1 MGYKVK
7 WVEENLGVSRK
18 ALRNFEKHGLMP
30 ANEGGAYRDYSD
42 EDIER
47 IWAIRLF
54 QGMGYTLKE
63 LVKLSESDDFDFDAS
78 LEKKIQELE
87 NEKAKIERHLGY
99 AQHIKLTGRFPSRPK
114 NMGTIPFEEFQ
125 EKSLNQWN
133 VNSDPEAK
141 KYQEIADLILNT
153 PEDELKD
160 TDIGRLFEF
169 LIELQEQM
177 SDMDSLFIE
186 KVIPNEIIKRIE
198 NERVEP
204 HPEEILIMAQKY
216 KSPELCNYYC
226 SNQCPI
232 GQQYVPEVKIQDLSQ
247 IVLKM
252 VDSLN
257 TVQDNQRRLISI
269 TADGIVD
276 DSEIDDF
283 VSIQEELEKISIT
296 VEALQLWTEQMVAN
310 GAIDMDKYEARRKRK

>member
-114 NMGTIPFEEFQ
+114 NMGTITFEEFQ

-141 KYQEIADLILNT
+141 KYQEIAYLVLNT

-198 NERVEP
+198 NGPEDEEVQLLVKMMYENRISSISDMAKSQFVRFESSSYISGDIARMHEKEYGKDGCRFIADAIAVFGGYSCYDEVE
-204 HPEEILIMAQKY
+204 
-216 KSPELCNYYC
+216 
-226 SNQCPI
+226 
-232 GQQYVPEVKIQDLSQ
+232 D
-247 IVLKM
+247 
-252 VDSLN
+252 
-257 TVQDNQRRLISI
+257 
-269 TADGIVD
+269 
-276 DSEIDDF
+276 
-283 VSIQEELEKISIT
+283 
-296 VEALQLWTEQMVAN
+296 
-310 GAIDMDKYEARRKRK
+310 

>member
-114 NMGTIPFEEFQ
+114 NMGTITFEEFQ

-141 KYQEIADLILNT
+141 KYQEIANLILNS

-198 NERVEP
+198 NGPEDEEVQLLVKMMYENRISSISDMAKSQFVRFESSSYISGDIARMHEKEYGKDGCRFIADAIAVFGGYSCYDEVE
-204 HPEEILIMAQKY
+204 
-216 KSPELCNYYC
+216 
-226 SNQCPI
+226 
-232 GQQYVPEVKIQDLSQ
+232 D
-247 IVLKM
+247 
-252 VDSLN
+252 
-257 TVQDNQRRLISI
+257 
-269 TADGIVD
+269 
-276 DSEIDDF
+276 
-283 VSIQEELEKISIT
+283 
-296 VEALQLWTEQMVAN
+296 
-310 GAIDMDKYEARRKRK
+310 

>member
-30 ANEGGAYRDYSD
+30 ANEGGGYRDYSD

-63 LVKLSESDDFDFDAS
+63 LVKLSESDDFDFGAS

-87 NEKAKIERHLGY
+87 NEKVKIERHLGY
-99 AQHIKLTGRFPSRPK
+99 AQHIKLTGRFPSRLK
-114 NMGTIPFEEFQ
+114 NMGTITFEEFQ
-125 EKSLNQWN
+125 EKALNQWN
-133 VNSDPEAK
+133 VNSDPKAK

-198 NERVEP
+198 NGPEDEEVQLLVKMMYENRISSISDMAKSQFVRFESSSYISGDIARMHEKEYGKDGCRFIADAIAVFGGYSCYDEVE
-204 HPEEILIMAQKY
+204 
-216 KSPELCNYYC
+216 
-226 SNQCPI
+226 
-232 GQQYVPEVKIQDLSQ
+232 D
-247 IVLKM
+247 
-252 VDSLN
+252 
-257 TVQDNQRRLISI
+257 
-269 TADGIVD
+269 
-276 DSEIDDF
+276 
-283 VSIQEELEKISIT
+283 
-296 VEALQLWTEQMVAN
+296 
-310 GAIDMDKYEARRKRK
+310 

>member
-7 WVEENLGVSRK
+7 WVEENLGVTRK

-30 ANEGGAYRDYSD
+30 ANEGGGYRDYSD

-114 NMGTIPFEEFQ
+114 NMGTITFEEFQ

-141 KYQEIADLILNT
+141 KYQEIAHLILST

-160 TDIGRLFEF
+160 TDIGRVFEF

-177 SDMDSLFIE
+177 SNMDSLFIE
-186 KVIPNEIIKRIE
+186 KVIPNEI
-198 NERVEP
+198 
-204 HPEEILIMAQKY
+204 L
-216 KSPELCNYYC
+216 
-226 SNQCPI
+226 
-232 GQQYVPEVKIQDLSQ
+232 
-247 IVLKM
+247 
-252 VDSLN
+252 
-257 TVQDNQRRLISI
+257 
-269 TADGIVD
+269 
-276 DSEIDDF
+276 
-283 VSIQEELEKISIT
+283 
-296 VEALQLWTEQMVAN
+296 
-310 GAIDMDKYEARRKRK
+310 KRKEKGPEDEEVQLLVKMMYENRISNIPEMVQSQFVRFESSSYISGDIARMHEKEYGKDGCRFIADAIAVFGGYSCYDEVED

>member
-87 NEKAKIERHLGY
+87 NEKAKIEKHLGY

-114 NMGTIPFEEFQ
+114 NMGTITFEEFQ

-141 KYQEIADLILNT
+141 KYQKIANLILNT

-169 LIELQEQM
+169 LIELQEQI
-177 SDMDSLFIE
+177 SDMDLLFIE

-198 NERVEP
+198 NGPEDEEVQLLVKMMYENRISSISDMAKSQFVRFESSSYISGDIARMHEKEYGKDGCRFIADAIAVFGGYSCYDEVE
-204 HPEEILIMAQKY
+204 
-216 KSPELCNYYC
+216 
-226 SNQCPI
+226 
-232 GQQYVPEVKIQDLSQ
+232 D
-247 IVLKM
+247 
-252 VDSLN
+252 
-257 TVQDNQRRLISI
+257 
-269 TADGIVD
+269 
-276 DSEIDDF
+276 
-283 VSIQEELEKISIT
+283 
-296 VEALQLWTEQMVAN
+296 
-310 GAIDMDKYEARRKRK
+310 

>member
-7 WVEENLGVSRK
+7 WVEENLGVTRK

-114 NMGTIPFEEFQ
+114 NMGTITFEEFQ

-133 VNSDPEAK
+133 VNSDPEAQ
-141 KYQEIADLILNT
+141 KYQEIADLVLNT

-198 NERVEP
+198 NGPEDEEVQLLVKMMYENRISSISDMAKSQFVRFESSSYISGDIARMHEKEYGKDGCRFIADAIAVFGGYSCYDEVE
-204 HPEEILIMAQKY
+204 
-216 KSPELCNYYC
+216 
-226 SNQCPI
+226 
-232 GQQYVPEVKIQDLSQ
+232 D
-247 IVLKM
+247 
-252 VDSLN
+252 
-257 TVQDNQRRLISI
+257 
-269 TADGIVD
+269 
-276 DSEIDDF
+276 
-283 VSIQEELEKISIT
+283 
-296 VEALQLWTEQMVAN
+296 
-310 GAIDMDKYEARRKRK
+310 

>member
-30 ANEGGAYRDYSD
+30 ANEGGGYRDYSD

-63 LVKLSESDDFDFDAS
+63 LVKLSESDDFDFGAS

-87 NEKAKIERHLGY
+87 NEKVKIERHLGY

-114 NMGTIPFEEFQ
+114 NMGTITFEEFQ
-125 EKSLNQWN
+125 EKALNQWN
-133 VNSDPEAK
+133 VNSDPKAK

-198 NERVEP
+198 NG
-204 HPEEILIMAQKY
+204 PEDEEVQLLVKMMYENRISSISDMA
-216 KSPELCNYYC
+216 KSQFVRFESSSYISGDIARMHEKEYGKDGCRF
-226 SNQCPI
+226 I
-232 GQQYVPEVKIQDLSQ
+232 ADAIAVFGG
-247 IVLKM
+247 
-252 VDSLN
+252 DSCY
-257 TVQDNQRRLISI
+257 DEGE
-269 TADGIVD
+269 D
-276 DSEIDDF
+276 
-283 VSIQEELEKISIT
+283 
-296 VEALQLWTEQMVAN
+296 
-310 GAIDMDKYEARRKRK
+310 

>member
-30 ANEGGAYRDYSD
+30 ANEGGGYRDYSD

-63 LVKLSESDDFDFDAS
+63 LVKLSE
-78 LEKKIQELE
+78 
-87 NEKAKIERHLGY
+87 
-99 AQHIKLTGRFPSRPK
+99 
-114 NMGTIPFEEFQ
+114 
-125 EKSLNQWN
+125 
-133 VNSDPEAK
+133 
-141 KYQEIADLILNT
+141 
-153 PEDELKD
+153 
-160 TDIGRLFEF
+160 
-169 LIELQEQM
+169 
-177 SDMDSLFIE
+177 
-186 KVIPNEIIKRIE
+186 
-198 NERVEP
+198 
-204 HPEEILIMAQKY
+204 
-216 KSPELCNYYC
+216 
-226 SNQCPI
+226 
-232 GQQYVPEVKIQDLSQ
+232 
-247 IVLKM
+247 
-252 VDSLN
+252 
-257 TVQDNQRRLISI
+257 RLISI

-310 GAIDMDKYEARRKRK
+310 GAIDMDKYEDRRKRN

>member
-7 WVEENLGVSRK
+7 WVEENLGVTRK

-30 ANEGGAYRDYSD
+30 ANEGGGYRDYSD

-114 NMGTIPFEEFQ
+114 NMGTITFEEFQ

-133 VNSDPEAK
+133 VNSDPKAK

-198 NERVEP
+198 NGPEDEEVQLLVKMMYENRISSISDMAKSQFVRFESSSYISGDIARMHEKEYGKDGCRFIADAIAVFGGYSCYDEVE
-204 HPEEILIMAQKY
+204 
-216 KSPELCNYYC
+216 
-226 SNQCPI
+226 
-232 GQQYVPEVKIQDLSQ
+232 D
-247 IVLKM
+247 
-252 VDSLN
+252 
-257 TVQDNQRRLISI
+257 
-269 TADGIVD
+269 
-276 DSEIDDF
+276 
-283 VSIQEELEKISIT
+283 
-296 VEALQLWTEQMVAN
+296 
-310 GAIDMDKYEARRKRK
+310 

>member
-114 NMGTIPFEEFQ
+114 NMGTITFEEFQ

-141 KYQEIADLILNT
+141 KYQEIADLVLNT

-198 NERVEP
+198 NG
-204 HPEEILIMAQKY
+204 PEDEEVQLLVKMLYENRISSI
-216 KSPELCNYYC
+216 PELEELTQ
-226 SNQCPI
+226 NQFVRFEASSYISGDVARMHEQEYGKAGCLFI
-232 GQQYVPEVKIQDLSQ
+232 ADAIAVFGGYSCYDEVKD
-247 IVLKM
+247 
-252 VDSLN
+252 
-257 TVQDNQRRLISI
+257 
-269 TADGIVD
+269 
-276 DSEIDDF
+276 
-283 VSIQEELEKISIT
+283 
-296 VEALQLWTEQMVAN
+296 
-310 GAIDMDKYEARRKRK
+310 

>member
-30 ANEGGAYRDYSD
+30 ANEGGGYRDYSD

-63 LVKLSESDDFDFDAS
+63 LVKLSESDDFDFGAS

-87 NEKAKIERHLGY
+87 NEKVKIERHLGY

-114 NMGTIPFEEFQ
+114 NMGTITFEEFQ

-133 VNSDPEAK
+133 VNSDPKAK

-198 NERVEP
+198 NGPEDEEVQLLVKMMYENRISSISDMTKSQFVRFESSSYISGDIARMHEKEYGKDGCRFIADAIAVFGGYSCYDEVE
-204 HPEEILIMAQKY
+204 
-216 KSPELCNYYC
+216 
-226 SNQCPI
+226 
-232 GQQYVPEVKIQDLSQ
+232 D
-247 IVLKM
+247 
-252 VDSLN
+252 
-257 TVQDNQRRLISI
+257 
-269 TADGIVD
+269 
-276 DSEIDDF
+276 
-283 VSIQEELEKISIT
+283 
-296 VEALQLWTEQMVAN
+296 
-310 GAIDMDKYEARRKRK
+310 

>member
-30 ANEGGAYRDYSD
+30 ANEGGGYRDYSD

-114 NMGTIPFEEFQ
+114 NMGTITFEEFQ

-141 KYQEIADLILNT
+141 KYQEIAHLILST

-198 NERVEP
+198 NGPEDEEVQLLVKMMYENRISSISDMAKSQFVRFESSSYISGDIARMHEKEYGKDGCRFIADAIAVFGGYSCYDEVE
-204 HPEEILIMAQKY
+204 
-216 KSPELCNYYC
+216 
-226 SNQCPI
+226 
-232 GQQYVPEVKIQDLSQ
+232 D
-247 IVLKM
+247 
-252 VDSLN
+252 
-257 TVQDNQRRLISI
+257 
-269 TADGIVD
+269 
-276 DSEIDDF
+276 
-283 VSIQEELEKISIT
+283 
-296 VEALQLWTEQMVAN
+296 
-310 GAIDMDKYEARRKRK
+310 

>member
-114 NMGTIPFEEFQ
+114 NMGTITFEEFQ

-198 NERVEP
+198 NGPEDEEVQLLVKMMYENRISSISDMAKSQFVRFESSSYISGDIARMHEKEYGKDGCRFIADAIAVFGGYSCYDEVE
-204 HPEEILIMAQKY
+204 
-216 KSPELCNYYC
+216 
-226 SNQCPI
+226 
-232 GQQYVPEVKIQDLSQ
+232 D
-247 IVLKM
+247 
-252 VDSLN
+252 
-257 TVQDNQRRLISI
+257 
-269 TADGIVD
+269 
-276 DSEIDDF
+276 
-283 VSIQEELEKISIT
+283 
-296 VEALQLWTEQMVAN
+296 
-310 GAIDMDKYEARRKRK
+310 

>member
-114 NMGTIPFEEFQ
+114 NMGTITFEEFQ

-160 TDIGRLFEF
+160 TDIGRLFDF

-198 NERVEP
+198 NGPEDEEVQLLVKMMYENRISSISDMAKSQFVRFESSSYISGDIARMHEKEYGKDGCRFIADAIAVFGGYSCYDEVE
-204 HPEEILIMAQKY
+204 
-216 KSPELCNYYC
+216 
-226 SNQCPI
+226 
-232 GQQYVPEVKIQDLSQ
+232 D
-247 IVLKM
+247 
-252 VDSLN
+252 
-257 TVQDNQRRLISI
+257 
-269 TADGIVD
+269 
-276 DSEIDDF
+276 
-283 VSIQEELEKISIT
+283 
-296 VEALQLWTEQMVAN
+296 
-310 GAIDMDKYEARRKRK
+310 

>member
-7 WVEENLGVSRK
+7 WVEENLGVTRK

-114 NMGTIPFEEFQ
+114 NMGTITFEEFQ

-141 KYQEIADLILNT
+141 KYQEIVDLILNT

-198 NERVEP
+198 NGPEDEEVQLLVKMMYEDRISSISDMAKSQFVRFESSSYISGDIARMHEKEYGKDGCRFIADAIAVFGGYSCYDEVE
-204 HPEEILIMAQKY
+204 
-216 KSPELCNYYC
+216 
-226 SNQCPI
+226 
-232 GQQYVPEVKIQDLSQ
+232 D
-247 IVLKM
+247 
-252 VDSLN
+252 
-257 TVQDNQRRLISI
+257 
-269 TADGIVD
+269 
-276 DSEIDDF
+276 
-283 VSIQEELEKISIT
+283 
-296 VEALQLWTEQMVAN
+296 
-310 GAIDMDKYEARRKRK
+310 

>member
-30 ANEGGAYRDYSD
+30 ANEGGGYRDYSD

-63 LVKLSESDDFDFDAS
+63 LVKLSESDDFDFGAS

-87 NEKAKIERHLGY
+87 NEKVKIERHLGY

-114 NMGTIPFEEFQ
+114 NMGTITFEEFQ
-125 EKSLNQWN
+125 EKALNQWN
-133 VNSDPEAK
+133 VNSDPKAK

-198 NERVEP
+198 NGPEDEEVQLLVKMMYENRISSISDMAKSQFVRFESSSYISGDIARMHEKEYGKDGCRFIADAIAVFGGDSCYDEVE
-204 HPEEILIMAQKY
+204 
-216 KSPELCNYYC
+216 
-226 SNQCPI
+226 
-232 GQQYVPEVKIQDLSQ
+232 D
-247 IVLKM
+247 
-252 VDSLN
+252 
-257 TVQDNQRRLISI
+257 
-269 TADGIVD
+269 
-276 DSEIDDF
+276 
-283 VSIQEELEKISIT
+283 
-296 VEALQLWTEQMVAN
+296 
-310 GAIDMDKYEARRKRK
+310 

>member
-114 NMGTIPFEEFQ
+114 NMGTITFEEFQ

-141 KYQEIADLILNT
+141 KYQEIADLLLNT

-160 TDIGRLFEF
+160 TDIDRLFEF

-186 KVIPNEIIKRIE
+186 KVIPNEMIKRIE
-198 NERVEP
+198 NGPEDEEVQLLVKMMYENRISSISDMAKSQFVRFESSSYISGDIARMHEKEYGKDGCRFIADAIAVFGGYSCYDEVE
-204 HPEEILIMAQKY
+204 
-216 KSPELCNYYC
+216 
-226 SNQCPI
+226 
-232 GQQYVPEVKIQDLSQ
+232 D
-247 IVLKM
+247 
-252 VDSLN
+252 
-257 TVQDNQRRLISI
+257 
-269 TADGIVD
+269 
-276 DSEIDDF
+276 
-283 VSIQEELEKISIT
+283 
-296 VEALQLWTEQMVAN
+296 
-310 GAIDMDKYEARRKRK
+310 

>member
-30 ANEGGAYRDYSD
+30 ANEGGGYRDYSD

-63 LVKLSESDDFDFDAS
+63 LVKLSESDDFDFGAS

-87 NEKAKIERHLGY
+87 NEKVKIERHLGY

-114 NMGTIPFEEFQ
+114 NMGTITFEEFQ
-125 EKSLNQWN
+125 EKALNQWN
-133 VNSDPEAK
+133 VNSDPKAK

-198 NERVEP
+198 NGPEDEEVQLLVNMMYENRISSISDMAKSQFVRFESSSYISGDIARMHEKEYGKDGCRFIADAIAVFGGYSCYDEVE
-204 HPEEILIMAQKY
+204 
-216 KSPELCNYYC
+216 
-226 SNQCPI
+226 
-232 GQQYVPEVKIQDLSQ
+232 D
-247 IVLKM
+247 
-252 VDSLN
+252 
-257 TVQDNQRRLISI
+257 
-269 TADGIVD
+269 
-276 DSEIDDF
+276 
-283 VSIQEELEKISIT
+283 
-296 VEALQLWTEQMVAN
+296 
-310 GAIDMDKYEARRKRK
+310 

>member
-7 WVEENLGVSRK
+7 WVEENLGITRK
-18 ALRNFEKHGLMP
+18 ALRNFEKYGLMP
-30 ANEGGAYRDYSD
+30 ANVGGGYRDYSD
-42 EDIER
+42 EDIEQ

-114 NMGTIPFEEFQ
+114 NMGTITFEEFQ

-160 TDIGRLFEF
+160 TDIGRLFDF

-198 NERVEP
+198 NGPEDEEVQLLVKMMYENRISCISDMAKSQFVRFESSSYISGDIARMHEKEYGKDGCRFIADAIAVFGGYSCYDEVE
-204 HPEEILIMAQKY
+204 
-216 KSPELCNYYC
+216 
-226 SNQCPI
+226 
-232 GQQYVPEVKIQDLSQ
+232 D
-247 IVLKM
+247 
-252 VDSLN
+252 
-257 TVQDNQRRLISI
+257 
-269 TADGIVD
+269 
-276 DSEIDDF
+276 
-283 VSIQEELEKISIT
+283 
-296 VEALQLWTEQMVAN
+296 
-310 GAIDMDKYEARRKRK
+310 